1 MIKTL
6 FLIKK
11 NSLWISLILIFISYL
26 FFGSLASFQISDS
39 IPQNIKMQKK
49 INKTIILAICMCY
62 CYLIAITLITF
73 LKN

>member
-26 FFGSLASFQISDS
+26 FFGSVASFQISDS

-49 INKTIILAICMCY
+49 DQ
-62 CYLIAITLITF
+62 
-73 LKN
+73 